1 MKELYNGTVAYY
13 NLIYFVCIQITD
25 NTYHTMAGMN
35 IPLPQGAGYAI
46 IVGLGM
52 VFSLGMILTTFM
64 LRRYQKE
71 IITSEEFSTA
81 GRSVKTGLISA
92 AVVSSWTWAATLLQS
107 STQAYKNGVSGP
119 FFYAA
124 GACCQ
129 IILFAFV
136 AIKAKQKAPG
146 AHTYLE
152 IVKARY
158 GPVAHSVF
166 IFFAFATNVLVTAM
180 LLTGGS
186 AAVSDLTGMNTVAAI
201 FLFPVG
207 VMVYTLFGGIKAT
220 FLTDYIHTIAI
231 VVIILTFAF
240 TTYATSPIL
249 GSPAKVWELVTQAG
263 IDHPVA
269 GNAEG
274 SYLTMHSRSGGI
286 FFVINIVG
294 NFGTVFLDNGYWNKA
309 IASSPAAALPGY
321 IAGGIAWFAIPWLT
335 ATTMGLACLALETNP
350 SFPTYPNR
358 LSSDQVSAGLV
369 LPSAAVA
376 IMGKGGAVA
385 TLFMVFMAVTS
396 AMSAELIA
404 ISTIFT
410 YDIYK
415 GYINPN
421 ASGRRLIFTSHC
433 TVIIFSL
440 AMSGFA
446 TGLYYAGI
454 SMGYLYELMG
464 IIISAAVIPATMT
477 LLSKHQNTISVIVSP
492 ILGTAIA
499 IMSWLVSTH
508 TMYGAI
514 TVDNT
519 FMDDPM
525 LIGNVVALLSPVVF
539 IPLLTLIFGSQ
550 QFDFEILK
558 SIKRVD
564 DLPEIEEAM
573 QDVLQGETAI
583 AADSDASSNKDV
595 EKLIPAKTNVTEIVE
610 VFAHDQKAIDQ
621 AIAEEEHL
629 KRAAKIAG
637 WLCLAMSFSLL
648 VIWPMPMYGS
658 KYIFSKQFFTGWV
671 TVGIIW
677 IFVTA
682 FIVIIYPLWEG
693 RNGIYTSF
701 RGLYWD
707 LTGQTYKLRE
717 WQAEHPELLHAVQSQ
732 ISANIAAQA
741 DIDEVLN

>member
-1 MKELYNGTVAYY
+1 MPGLS
-13 NLIYFVCIQITD
+13 
-25 NTYHTMAGMN
+25 

-52 VFSLGMILTTFM
+52 VFSLGMILTTFI

-81 GRSVKTGLISA
+81 GRSVKTGLIAA

-107 STQAYKNGVSGP
+107 STQAYKNGISGP

-129 IILFAFV
+129 IILFAFI
-136 AIKAKQKAPG
+136 AIKAKQKAPN

-152 IVKARY
+152 IIKARY
-158 GPVAHSVF
+158 GPIAHGVF

-231 VVIILTFAF
+231 IVIILTFAF

-249 GSPAKVWELVTQAG
+249 GSPGKVWELVTQAG
-263 IDHPVA
+263 IDHPVD
-269 GNAEG
+269 GNANG

-335 ATTMGLACLALETNP
+335 ATTMGLACLALESNP
-350 SFPTYPNR
+350 SFPSYPNR
-358 LSSDQVSAGLV
+358 LTSDQVSAGLV

-376 IMGKGGAVA
+376 LMGKGGAVA
-385 TLFMVFMAVTS
+385 TLFMIFMAVTS

-404 ISTIFT
+404 VSSIVT

-421 ASGRRLIFTSHC
+421 ASGKKLIFTSHF
-433 TVIIFSL
+433 TVIFFSL

-446 TGLYYAGI
+446 TGLYYANI
-454 SMGYLYELMG
+454 SMGYLYEIMG
-464 IIISAAVIPATMT
+464 IIISAAVIPATFT
-477 LLSKHQNTISVIVSP
+477 LISKHPNKISVIVSP
-492 ILGTAIA
+492 ILGTAVA

-525 LIGNVVALLSPVVF
+525 LIGNVVALLSPAIF
-539 IPLLTLIFGSQ
+539 MPILTLCFGSQ
-550 QFDFEILK
+550 NFDFEELK
-558 SIKRVD
+558 LIKRVD
-564 DLPEIEEAM
+564 DSTEIEKDLE
-573 QDVLQGETAI
+573 DVINANNDIESI
-583 AADSDASSNKDV
+583 DDSDDKDKDLKLNPLKSNV
-595 EKLIPAKTNVTEIVE
+595 SLAINNL
-610 VFAHDQKAIDQ
+610 AHEDKMIQLAR
-621 AIAEEEHL
+621 EEE
-629 KRAAKIAG
+629 
-637 WLCLAMSFSLL
+637 
-648 VIWPMPMYGS
+648 
-658 KYIFSKQFFTGWV
+658 
-671 TVGIIW
+671 
-677 IFVTA
+677 
-682 FIVIIYPLWEG
+682 
-693 RNGIYTSF
+693 
-701 RGLYWD
+701 
-707 LTGQTYKLRE
+707 
-717 WQAEHPELLHAVQSQ
+717 
-732 ISANIAAQA
+732 
-741 DIDEVLN
+741 

>member
-1 MKELYNGTVAYY
+1 MPGLS
-13 NLIYFVCIQITD
+13 
-25 NTYHTMAGMN
+25 

-52 VFSLGMILTTFM
+52 VFSLGMILTTFI

-81 GRSVKTGLISA
+81 GRSVKTGLIAA

-107 STQAYKNGVSGP
+107 STQAYKNGISGP

-129 IILFAFV
+129 IILFAFI
-136 AIKAKQKAPG
+136 AIKAKQKAPN

-152 IVKARY
+152 IIKARY
-158 GPVAHSVF
+158 GPIAHGVF

-231 VVIILTFAF
+231 IVIILTFAF

-249 GSPAKVWELVTQAG
+249 GSPGKVWELVTQAG
-263 IDHPVA
+263 IDHPVD
-269 GNAEG
+269 GNANG

-335 ATTMGLACLALETNP
+335 ATTMGLACLALESNP
-350 SFPTYPNR
+350 SFPSYPNR
-358 LSSDQVSAGLV
+358 LTSDQVSAGLV

-376 IMGKGGAVA
+376 LMGKGGAVA
-385 TLFMVFMAVTS
+385 TLFMIFMAVTS

-404 ISTIFT
+404 VSSIVT

-421 ASGRRLIFTSHC
+421 ASGKKLIFTSHF
-433 TVIIFSL
+433 TVIFFSL

-446 TGLYYAGI
+446 TGLYYANI
-454 SMGYLYELMG
+454 SMGYLYEIMG
-464 IIISAAVIPATMT
+464 IIISAAVIPATFT
-477 LLSKHQNTISVIVSP
+477 LISKHPNKISVIVSP
-492 ILGTAIA
+492 ILGTAVA

-525 LIGNVVALLSPVVF
+525 LIGNVVALLSPAIF
-539 IPLLTLIFGSQ
+539 MPILTLCFGSQ
-550 QFDFEILK
+550 NFDFEELK
-558 SIKRVD
+558 LIKRVD
-564 DLPEIEEAM
+564 DSTEIEKDLE
-573 QDVLQGETAI
+573 DVIDI
-583 AADSDASSNKDV
+583 APNNDIESVDDSDDKDKDLKLNPLKSNV
-595 EKLIPAKTNVTEIVE
+595 SLAINNL
-610 VFAHDQKAIDQ
+610 AHEDKMIQLAR
-621 AIAEEEHL
+621 EEEQHL
-629 KRAAKIAG
+629 KRASKIAG
-637 WLCLAMSFSLL
+637 YLCIALSLSLL

-658 KYIFSKQFFTGWV
+658 KYIFSKKFFTGWV

-677 IFVTA
+677 IFITG

-693 RNGIYTSF
+693 RDGIFTSF
-701 RGLYWD
+701 RGIYWD
-707 LTGQTYKLRE
+707 LSGQTYKLRQ
-717 WQAEHPELLHAVQSQ
+717 WQNENPEKLHAVRSQ
-732 ISANIAAQA
+732 ISAQLIEENE
-741 DIDEVLN
+741 IDHILE

>member
-1 MKELYNGTVAYY
+1 MSD
-13 NLIYFVCIQITD
+13 IS
-25 NTYHTMAGMN
+25 

-52 VFSLGMILTTFM
+52 VFSMGMILTTFI

-81 GRSVKTGLISA
+81 GRSVKTGLIAA

-107 STQAYKNGVSGP
+107 STQAYKNGISGP

-129 IILFAFV
+129 IILFAFI

-158 GPVAHSVF
+158 GGAAHGVF

-186 AAVSDLTGMNTVAAI
+186 AAVTDLTGMNTVAAI

-207 VMVYTLFGGIKAT
+207 VMIYTLFGGIKAT

-231 VVIILTFAF
+231 VVIIMTFAF
-240 TTYATSPIL
+240 TTYASSPLL
-249 GSPAKVWELVTQAG
+249 GSPGKVWELVTLAG
-263 IDHPVA
+263 QQHPVE
-269 GNAEG
+269 GNADG

-309 IASSPAAALPGY
+309 IASSPASALPGY

-335 ATTMGLACLALETNP
+335 ATTMGLACLALESSP

-358 LSSDQVSAGLV
+358 LTSDQVSAGLV

-376 IMGKGGAVA
+376 LMGKGGAVA

-404 ISTIFT
+404 ISSIFT

-415 GYINPN
+415 GYIDPKAN
-421 ASGRRLIFTSHC
+421 GKVLIFTSHC
-433 TVIIFSL
+433 TVIVFSL
-440 AMSGFA
+440 VMSGFA

-464 IIISAAVIPATMT
+464 IIISAAVLPATLT
-477 LLSKHQNTISVIVSP
+477 LLTKHQNKIAVIVSP

-508 TMYGAI
+508 TMYGEI

-525 LIGNVVALLSPVVF
+525 LIGNVVALLSPAIF
-539 IPLLTLIFGSQ
+539 IPILTFAFGSQ
-550 QFDFEILK
+550 NFDWEILK
-558 SIKRVD
+558 NIQRVD
-564 DLPEIEEAM
+564 DSAEIEEAIK
-573 QDVLQGETAI
+573 DVLPDQEKFITGE
-583 AADSDASSNKDV
+583 DASIGDNKSNADILPIKS
-595 EKLIPAKTNVTEIVE
+595 NVTQVAKNIAHSDEILQQQAQE
-610 VFAHDQKAIDQ
+610 EAHLA
-621 AIAEEEHL
+621 
-629 KRAAKIAG
+629 RASKIAG
-637 WLCLAMSFSLL
+637 WLCLAMSVCLL

-658 KYIFSKQFFTGWV
+658 KYIFSKKFFTGWV
-671 TVGIIW
+671 SVGIIW
-677 IFVTA
+677 IFITA
-682 FIVIIYPLWEG
+682 FIVVIYPLWEG
-693 RNGIYTSF
+693 RYGIYTSL
-701 RGLYWD
+701 RGIYWD
-707 LTGQTYKLRE
+707 LTGQSYKLRE
-717 WQAEHPELLHAVQSQ
+717 WQMEHPEQLHAVKSQ
-732 ISANIAAQA
+732 VSAIMTREKN
-741 DIDEVLN
+741 EVDVVIE